1 MRAYHIAHVL
11 GGLTALQS
19 PSAPQGLWRGW
30 AVPARPVAAT
40 AVGVRG
46 YSYVYSLYGSVVVRG
61 GSAGQWSCSWPQTH
75 IIIVYNDFYRMSGE
89 AMATVVPPCK
99 ARKPPCAVRGESGP
113 LWGHW
118 TPPVRPPRLASW
130 CESGSRPDHAPKP
143 GRPAT
148 RWHVRRL
155 VVRQGHGMIPP
166 WTAADYADAP
176 VLRP

>member
-1 MRAYHIAHVL
+1 MQQRAMPSSCQTHTPIAL
-11 GGLTALQS
+11 C
-19 PSAPQGLWRGW
+19 
-30 AVPARPVAAT
+30 
-40 AVGVRG
+40 
-46 YSYVYSLYGSVVVRG
+46 GSVVVRG
-61 GSAGQWSCSWPQTH
+61 GSAGRWSCSWPQTH
-75 IIIVYNDFYRMSGE
+75 IIIVYNDFYRMSGK